1 MKNKHQKKKKKK
13 EKIKVK
19 LQYDLLWNKL
29 VQIFG
34 QIIQPL
40 LNIPNDIWY

>member
-13 EKIKVK
+13 ENIKVK